1 MALRS
6 EVLWGSVSTR
16 PVIGGVYQS
25 GLVEG
30 VDQTIFWNQNGELTE
45 TQSMNLAVKLGGEW
59 LTPPLSSGLLPGTYR
74 AYLLGEGLLR
84 ERVLFVADLEQAQEL
99 AFFNSVRRW
108 KKGKP
113 PRPTFR

>member
-1 MALRS
+1 
-6 EVLWGSVSTR
+6 
-16 PVIGGVYQS
+16 VYQS

-30 VDQTIFWNQNGELTE
+30 VDQTVFWNPRGELTE

-74 AYLLGEGLLR
+74 AHLLEKGLLR
-84 ERVLFVADLEQAQEL
+84 EQVLFVADLEKGQEL

-113 PRPTFR
+113 LRPTLR